1 MSVTAVP
8 LQPTPRRVIV
18 LLLVGLAILA
28 AAGAALAWA
37 GTRDAN
43 AEFFASNAG
52 EEGVVTTASGL
63 QYKVL
68 EKGQGPKPTDQDHVF
83 ITYKGE
89 LLDGSV
95 FDQSQQP
102 VDFPVEGVVPG
113 FSEALKLMP
122 RGSRV
127 TVWIPPQLGYGAED
141 RRDPTGK
148 VVIPANSVLKFDI
161 GMLGFLPEAQF
172 RQMQMGMMGPG
183 GPGAG
188 APPPPEGGR

>member
-18 LLLVGLAILA
+18 MLLVGLAILA

-43 AEFFASNAG
+43 AEFFAANAG

-68 EKGQGPKPTDQDHVF
+68 EKGQGPNPTDQDHVF

-89 LLDGSV
+89 LLNGEV

-102 VDFPVEGVVPG
+102 VDFPVQGVVPG

-122 RGSRV
+122 RGSRM

-141 RRDPTGK
+141 RKDPTGK

-172 RQMQMGMMGPG
+172 QQMQMGMMGQ
-183 GPGAG
+183 PGAG
-188 APPPPEGGR
+188 APPPPQGRR

>member
-18 LLLVGLAILA
+18 ILLVGLAILA

-68 EKGQGPKPTDQDHVF
+68 EKGQGPNPTDQDHVF

-89 LLDGSV
+89 LLNGEV

-102 VDFPVEGVVPG
+102 VDFPVQGVVPG

-122 RGSRV
+122 RGSRM
-127 TVWIPPQLGYGAED
+127 TVWIPPQLGYGTED
-141 RRDPTGK
+141 RKDPTGK

-172 RQMQMGMMGPG
+172 QQMQMGMMGQ
-183 GPGAG
+183 PGAG
-188 APPPPEGGR
+188 APPQPQGGR